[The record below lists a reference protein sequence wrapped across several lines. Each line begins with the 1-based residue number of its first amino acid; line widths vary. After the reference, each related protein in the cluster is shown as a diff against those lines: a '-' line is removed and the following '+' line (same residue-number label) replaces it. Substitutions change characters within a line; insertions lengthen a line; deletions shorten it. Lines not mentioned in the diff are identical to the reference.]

1 MDPSRL
7 KAARVAAGLTQQQ
20 AAERL
25 EVSQAYWALLES
37 GQRRLTEELAM
48 KAVGLLN
55 LPPTL
60 LPLPLGG
67 NSETGSTPD
76 SLAKTLAALGYP
88 GFSHLRGGEKQN
100 PAGVVLQA
108 LRLDDVDRRTVEALP
123 WAVSAFADLD
133 WDWAVRQAKLSDVQ
147 NRLGFVVN
155 LARRVAELRAEAP
168 ATVTV
173 LSDVEARLEK
183 ARLARED
190 TLCQASLTNAQRK
203 WLRRERPAEAEH
215 WNLLTGL
222 RPEHLSYVA

>member
-1 MDPSRL
+1 MHTSRL
-7 KAARVAAGLTQQQ
+7 KAARMSAGLTQQQ

-25 EVSQAYWALLES
+25 EVSQGYWALLEN

-48 KAVGLLN
+48 KAVGLLD
-55 LPPTL
+55 LQPTL
-60 LPLPLGG
+60 LPLEGA
-67 NSETGSTPD
+67 SAADSTPE

-100 PAGVVLQA
+100 PAGVVLLA

-123 WAVSAFADLD
+123 WVVSAFADLD
-133 WDWAVRQAKLSDVQ
+133 WDWTVQQAKLADVQ

-155 LARRVAELRAEAP
+155 LARRVAELRGGAP
-168 ATVTV
+168 TTVTV

-183 ARLARED
+183 ARLVRED

-203 WLRRERPAEAEH
+203 WLREARPAEAEH

-222 RPEHLSYVA
+222 RPEHLSYAA